1 MPVLLQIVTSE
12 RGIGFGIGMTDMMMM
27 MCIVRVALS
36 PEADCEV
43 PIEE

>member
-1 MPVLLQIVTSE
+1 MSQSPEPT
-12 RGIGFGIGMTDMMMM
+12 GFTE
-27 MCIVRVALS
+27 VRVALS